1 MLKSSLLE
9 IIRTFTKQEL
19 IKFED
24 FVRSPYFNKKENVV
38 KLFLEIKKY
47 SPELSDEDLEK
58 EKVWDRLFPGQK
70 YNYGIMKNL
79 IFDLNKVAER
89 FLHIQNYESKI
100 FEQDINLLEKMNEK
114 GLSRQYEKNLKSFRN
129 ETDKTTFDQN
139 YFYYKYLAEV
149 KEHAF
154 LFSNNAR
161 IKDKNFCNPENMNE
175 YLIAF
180 FLVNFFIKNYDFLHE
195 SQFYDKPVD
204 TSVLET
210 VCNFFEN
217 TTLRKNE
224 FVLIYYYTL
233 KIIMDLN
240 DVESFGRL
248 KELMNKNFKW
258 KYKVDCFEI

>member
-58 EKVWDRLFPGQK
+58 EKVWGRLFPGQK
-70 YNYGIMKNL
+70 YNYWIMKNL

-114 GLSRQYEKNLKSFRN
+114 GLLRQYEKNLKSFRN

-161 IKDKNFCNPENMNE
+161 IKDKNF
-175 YLIAF
+175 L
-180 FLVNFFIKNYDFLHE
+180 
-195 SQFYDKPVD
+195 
-204 TSVLET
+204 
-210 VCNFFEN
+210 FFE
-217 TTLRKNE
+217 TKNITIWRLIFAHISLLPTKGKE
-224 FVLIYYYTL
+224 IRDLAPLHQLLVLAPL
-233 KIIMDLN
+233 QLQ
-240 DVESFGRL
+240 R
-248 KELMNKNFKW
+248 
-258 KYKVDCFEI
+258 